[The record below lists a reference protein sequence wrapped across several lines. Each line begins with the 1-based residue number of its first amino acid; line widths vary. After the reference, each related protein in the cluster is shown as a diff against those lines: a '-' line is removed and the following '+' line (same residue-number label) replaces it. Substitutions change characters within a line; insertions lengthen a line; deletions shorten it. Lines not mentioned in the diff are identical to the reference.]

1 MSDQLI
7 TAQIAHD
14 GALITDFL
22 DDYFDEL
29 TSPATQLVAAMRYAS
44 LNGGKRIRSA
54 LCLSAARLCLSQN
67 EARHQDEAAMRRA
80 ITAAS
85 ALEMI
90 HAYSLVHDDLP
101 AMDDA
106 DTRRGMPATHI
117 AFDEAIAILAGDALQ
132 TEAFSVL
139 STKLDDLPADRILA
153 LIRILADASGVH
165 GMAGGQMLDI
175 QAETMVSDMNRT
187 RAMQELK
194 TGALIRSAAVMGVI
208 VGGGDEAMQN
218 NIGDYADR
226 LGFAFQIADDILDY
240 RSTGE
245 VLGKPVGRDAE
256 QGKASFVVLLGLEQA
271 EQKAAELIEEAI
283 ALLAPYASRADELR
297 ALAAFS
303 IHRKS

>member
-1 MSDQLI
+1 MHMTVIPSADAVLSADAAGVAQWLQTYFQTMNAPAPHLSEAMS
-7 TAQIAHD
+7 
-14 GALITDFL
+14 
-22 DDYFDEL
+22 Y
-29 TSPATQLVAAMRYAS
+29 AA
-44 LNGGKRIRSA
+44 LNGGKRVRAS
-54 LCLSAARLCLSQN
+54 LVLSAARLAGDAHL
-67 EARHQDEAAMRRA
+67 AAPV
-80 ITAAS
+80 AA
-85 ALEMI
+85 ALEMV
-90 HAYSLVHDDLP
+90 HAYSLIHDDLP

-117 AFDEAIAILAGDALQ
+117 AFDEATAILAGDALQ

-139 STKLDDLPADRILA
+139 TTKLEDLPADRTLS

-165 GMAGGQMLDI
+165 GMAGGQMLDL
-175 QAETMVSDMNRT
+175 QAEKMTPDLTST

-208 VGGGDEAMQN
+208 VGGGDKVMQD
-218 NIGDYADR
+218 NIGQYADR

-245 VLGKPVGRDAE
+245 ALGKPVGRDAE
-256 QGKASFVVLLGLEQA
+256 QGKASFVVLLGLAQA

-283 ALLAPYASRADELR
+283 ALLKPYASRADELK

>member
-1 MSDQLI
+1 MAVIPSADAVLSADAAGVTLWLEMYFRSMNAPAPVLSEAMS
-7 TAQIAHD
+7 
-14 GALITDFL
+14 
-22 DDYFDEL
+22 Y
-29 TSPATQLVAAMRYAS
+29 AA
-44 LNGGKRIRSA
+44 LNGGKRVRAS
-54 LCLSAARLCLSQN
+54 LVLSAARLAGD
-67 EARHQDEAAMRRA
+67 ARLAEPVAA
-80 ITAAS
+80 
-85 ALEMI
+85 ALEMV
-90 HAYSLVHDDLP
+90 HAYSLIHDDLP

-175 QAETMVSDMNRT
+175 QAETIVSDMNHT

-283 ALLAPYASRADELR
+283 SLLARYASRADELR

>member
-1 MSDQLI
+1 MHMTVIPSADAVLSADAAGVAQWLQTYFQTMNAPAPHLSEAMS
-7 TAQIAHD
+7 
-14 GALITDFL
+14 
-22 DDYFDEL
+22 Y
-29 TSPATQLVAAMRYAS
+29 AA
-44 LNGGKRIRSA
+44 LNGGKRVRAS
-54 LCLSAARLCLSQN
+54 LVLSAARLAGDDHL
-67 EARHQDEAAMRRA
+67 AAPV
-80 ITAAS
+80 AA
-85 ALEMI
+85 ALEMV
-90 HAYSLVHDDLP
+90 HAYSLIHDDLP

-117 AFDEAIAILAGDALQ
+117 AFDEATAILAGDALQ

-139 STKLDDLPADRILA
+139 ATKLEDLPADRTLS

-165 GMAGGQMLDI
+165 GMAGGQMLDL
-175 QAETMVSDMNRT
+175 QAEKMTPDLTRT

-208 VGGGDEAMQN
+208 VGGGDKVMQD
-218 NIGDYADR
+218 NIGQYADR

-245 VLGKPVGRDAE
+245 ALGKPVGRDAE
-256 QGKASFVVLLGLEQA
+256 QGKASFVVLLGLAQA

-283 ALLAPYASRADELR
+283 ALLEPYASRADELK

-303 IHRKS
+303 IRRKS

>member
-1 MSDQLI
+1 MHMTLIPSADAVLSADAAGVAQWLQTYFQTMNAPAPHLSEAMS
-7 TAQIAHD
+7 
-14 GALITDFL
+14 
-22 DDYFDEL
+22 Y
-29 TSPATQLVAAMRYAS
+29 AA
-44 LNGGKRIRSA
+44 LNGGKRVRAS
-54 LCLSAARLCLSQN
+54 LVLSAARLAGD
-67 EARHQDEAAMRRA
+67 ARLAAPV
-80 ITAAS
+80 AA
-85 ALEMI
+85 ALEMV
-90 HAYSLVHDDLP
+90 HAYSLIHDDLP

-117 AFDEAIAILAGDALQ
+117 AFDEATAILAGDALQ

-139 STKLDDLPADRILA
+139 TTKLEDLPADRTLS

-165 GMAGGQMLDI
+165 GMAGGQMLDL
-175 QAETMVSDMNRT
+175 QAEKMTPDLTST

-208 VGGGDEAMQN
+208 VGGGDKVMQD
-218 NIGDYADR
+218 NIGQYADR

-240 RSTGE
+240 RSTRE
-245 VLGKPVGRDAE
+245 ALGKPVGRDAE
-256 QGKASFVVLLGLEQA
+256 QGKASFVVLLGLAQA

-283 ALLAPYASRADELR
+283 ALLEPYASRADELK

>member
-1 MSDQLI
+1 MAVIPSADAVLSADAAGVTRWLEMYFRSMNAPAPVLSEAMS
-7 TAQIAHD
+7 
-14 GALITDFL
+14 
-22 DDYFDEL
+22 Y
-29 TSPATQLVAAMRYAS
+29 AA
-44 LNGGKRIRSA
+44 LNGGKRVRAS
-54 LCLSAARLCLSQN
+54 LVLSAARLAGD
-67 EARHQDEAAMRRA
+67 ARLAEPVAA
-80 ITAAS
+80 
-85 ALEMI
+85 ALEMV
-90 HAYSLVHDDLP
+90 HAYSLIHDDLP

-153 LIRILADASGVH
+153 LIRMLADASGVH

-256 QGKASFVVLLGLEQA
+256 QGKASFVALLGLEQA

>member
-1 MSDQLI
+1 MTVIPSADAVLSADAAGVAQWLETYFQTMNAPAPHLSEAMS
-7 TAQIAHD
+7 
-14 GALITDFL
+14 
-22 DDYFDEL
+22 Y
-29 TSPATQLVAAMRYAS
+29 AA
-44 LNGGKRIRSA
+44 LNGGKRVRAS
-54 LCLSAARLCLSQN
+54 LVLSAARLAGDAHL
-67 EARHQDEAAMRRA
+67 AAPV
-80 ITAAS
+80 AA
-85 ALEMI
+85 ALEMV
-90 HAYSLVHDDLP
+90 HAYSLIHDDLP

-117 AFDEAIAILAGDALQ
+117 AFDEATAILAGDALQ

-139 STKLDDLPADRILA
+139 ATKLEDLPADRTLS

-165 GMAGGQMLDI
+165 GMAGGQMLDL
-175 QAETMVSDMNRT
+175 QAEKMTPDLTST

-208 VGGGDEAMQN
+208 VGGGDKVMQY
-218 NIGDYADR
+218 NIGQYADR

-240 RSTGE
+240 RSTRE
-245 VLGKPVGRDAE
+245 ALGKPVGRDAE
-256 QGKASFVVLLGLEQA
+256 QGKASFVLLLGLAQA

-283 ALLAPYASRADELR
+283 ALLEPYASRADELK

>member
-1 MSDQLI
+1 MAVIQSADAVLSADAAGVTRWLEIYFRSMNAPAPVLSEAMS
-7 TAQIAHD
+7 
-14 GALITDFL
+14 
-22 DDYFDEL
+22 Y
-29 TSPATQLVAAMRYAS
+29 AA
-44 LNGGKRIRSA
+44 LNGGKRVRAS
-54 LCLSAARLCLSQN
+54 LVLSAARLAGD
-67 EARHQDEAAMRRA
+67 ARLAEPVAA
-80 ITAAS
+80 
-85 ALEMI
+85 ALEMV
-90 HAYSLVHDDLP
+90 HAYSLIHDDLP

-175 QAETMVSDMNRT
+175 QAETIVSDMNRT

-240 RSTGE
+240 RSTDE

-256 QGKASFVVLLGLEQA
+256 QGKASFVALLGLEQA

>member
-1 MSDQLI
+1 MAVIPSADVVLSADAAGVTRWLEIYFRSMNAPAPVLSEAMS
-7 TAQIAHD
+7 
-14 GALITDFL
+14 
-22 DDYFDEL
+22 Y
-29 TSPATQLVAAMRYAS
+29 AA
-44 LNGGKRIRSA
+44 LNGGKRVRAS
-54 LCLSAARLCLSQN
+54 LVLSAARLAGD
-67 EARHQDEAAMRRA
+67 ARLAEPVAA
-80 ITAAS
+80 
-85 ALEMI
+85 ALEMV
-90 HAYSLVHDDLP
+90 HAYSLIHDDLP

-139 STKLDDLPADRILA
+139 STKLEGLPADRILA

-175 QAETMVSDMNRT
+175 QFETMVSDMNRT

>member
-1 MSDQLI
+1 MTVIPSADAVLSADAAGVAQWLQTYFQTMNAPAPHLSEAMS
-7 TAQIAHD
+7 
-14 GALITDFL
+14 
-22 DDYFDEL
+22 Y
-29 TSPATQLVAAMRYAS
+29 AA
-44 LNGGKRIRSA
+44 LNGGKRVRAS
-54 LCLSAARLCLSQN
+54 LVLSAARLAGDAHL
-67 EARHQDEAAMRRA
+67 AAPV
-80 ITAAS
+80 AA
-85 ALEMI
+85 ALEMV
-90 HAYSLVHDDLP
+90 HAYSLIHDDLP

-117 AFDEAIAILAGDALQ
+117 AFDEATAILAGDALQ

-139 STKLDDLPADRILA
+139 TTKLEDLPADRTLS

-165 GMAGGQMLDI
+165 GMAGGQMLDL
-175 QAETMVSDMNRT
+175 QAEKMIPDLTST

-208 VGGGDEAMQN
+208 VGGGDKVMQD
-218 NIGDYADR
+218 NIGQYADR

-240 RSTGE
+240 RSTRE
-245 VLGKPVGRDAE
+245 ALGKPVGRDAE
-256 QGKASFVVLLGLEQA
+256 QGKASFVLLLGLAQA

-283 ALLAPYASRADELR
+283 ALLEPYASRADELK

>member
-1 MSDQLI
+1 MHMTVIPSADAVLSADAAGVAQWLETYFQTMNAPAPHLSEAMS
-7 TAQIAHD
+7 
-14 GALITDFL
+14 
-22 DDYFDEL
+22 Y
-29 TSPATQLVAAMRYAS
+29 AA
-44 LNGGKRIRSA
+44 LNGGKRVRAS
-54 LCLSAARLCLSQN
+54 LVLSAARLAGDAHL
-67 EARHQDEAAMRRA
+67 AAPV
-80 ITAAS
+80 AA
-85 ALEMI
+85 ALEMV
-90 HAYSLVHDDLP
+90 HAYSLIHDDLP

-117 AFDEAIAILAGDALQ
+117 AFDEATAILAGDALQ
-132 TEAFSVL
+132 TEAFAVL
-139 STKLDDLPADRILA
+139 TSKLEGLPADRALS

-165 GMAGGQMLDI
+165 GMAGGQMLDL
-175 QAETMVSDMNRT
+175 QAEKMTPDLIST

-208 VGGGDEAMQN
+208 VGGGDKVMQD
-218 NIGDYADR
+218 NIGQYADR

-245 VLGKPVGRDAE
+245 ALGKPVGRDAE
-256 QGKASFVVLLGLEQA
+256 QGKASFVVLLGLAQA

-283 ALLAPYASRADELR
+283 ALLEPYASRADELK

>member
-1 MSDQLI
+1 MAVIPSADAVLSADAAGVTRWLEMYFSSMNAPAPVLSEAMS
-7 TAQIAHD
+7 
-14 GALITDFL
+14 
-22 DDYFDEL
+22 Y
-29 TSPATQLVAAMRYAS
+29 AA
-44 LNGGKRIRSA
+44 LNGGKRVRAS
-54 LCLSAARLCLSQN
+54 LVLSAARLAGD
-67 EARHQDEAAMRRA
+67 ARLAEPVAA
-80 ITAAS
+80 
-85 ALEMI
+85 ALEMV

-153 LIRILADASGVH
+153 LIRILADASGVY

-256 QGKASFVVLLGLEQA
+256 QEKASFVVLLGLEQA

>member
-1 MSDQLI
+1 MHMTVIPSADAVLSADAAGVAQWLQTYFQTMNAPAPHLSEAMS
-7 TAQIAHD
+7 
-14 GALITDFL
+14 
-22 DDYFDEL
+22 Y
-29 TSPATQLVAAMRYAS
+29 AA
-44 LNGGKRIRSA
+44 LNGGKRVRAS
-54 LCLSAARLCLSQN
+54 LVLSAARLAGDAHL
-67 EARHQDEAAMRRA
+67 AAPV
-80 ITAAS
+80 AA
-85 ALEMI
+85 ALEMV
-90 HAYSLVHDDLP
+90 HAYSLIHDDLP

-106 DTRRGMPATHI
+106 DIRRGMPAAHI
-117 AFDEAIAILAGDALQ
+117 AFDEATAILAGDALQ

-139 STKLDDLPADRILA
+139 TTKLEDLPADRTLW

-165 GMAGGQMLDI
+165 GMAGGQMLDL
-175 QAETMVSDMNRT
+175 QAEKMTPDLTST

-208 VGGGDEAMQN
+208 VGGGDKVMQD
-218 NIGDYADR
+218 NIGQYADR

-245 VLGKPVGRDAE
+245 ALGKPVGRDAE
-256 QGKASFVVLLGLEQA
+256 QGKASFVVLLGLAQA

-283 ALLAPYASRADELR
+283 ALLEPYASRADELK

>member
-1 MSDQLI
+1 MAVILSADAVLSADAAGVTRWLEMYFRSMNAPAPVLSEAMS
-7 TAQIAHD
+7 
-14 GALITDFL
+14 
-22 DDYFDEL
+22 Y
-29 TSPATQLVAAMRYAS
+29 AA
-44 LNGGKRIRSA
+44 LNGGKRVRAS
-54 LCLSAARLCLSQN
+54 LVLSAARLAGD
-67 EARHQDEAAMRRA
+67 ARLAEPVAA
-80 ITAAS
+80 
-85 ALEMI
+85 ALEMV
-90 HAYSLVHDDLP
+90 HAYSLIHDDLP

>member
-1 MSDQLI
+1 MHMTVIPSADAVLSADAAGVAQWLETYFQKMNAPAPHLSEAMS
-7 TAQIAHD
+7 
-14 GALITDFL
+14 
-22 DDYFDEL
+22 Y
-29 TSPATQLVAAMRYAS
+29 AA
-44 LNGGKRIRSA
+44 LNGGKRVRAS
-54 LCLSAARLCLSQN
+54 LVLSAARLAGDAHL
-67 EARHQDEAAMRRA
+67 AAPV
-80 ITAAS
+80 AA
-85 ALEMI
+85 ALEMV
-90 HAYSLVHDDLP
+90 HAYSLIHDDLP

-106 DTRRGMPATHI
+106 DIRRGMPATHI
-117 AFDEAIAILAGDALQ
+117 AFDEATAILAGDALQ

-139 STKLDDLPADRILA
+139 TTKLEDLPADRTLS

-165 GMAGGQMLDI
+165 GMAGGQMLDL
-175 QAETMVSDMNRT
+175 QAEKMTPDLTST

-208 VGGGDEAMQN
+208 VGGGDKVMQD
-218 NIGDYADR
+218 NIGQYADR

-256 QGKASFVVLLGLEQA
+256 QGKASFVALLGLEQA

>member
-1 MSDQLI
+1 MAVIPSADAVLSADAAGVTRWLEMYFRSMNAPAPVLSEAMS
-7 TAQIAHD
+7 
-14 GALITDFL
+14 
-22 DDYFDEL
+22 Y
-29 TSPATQLVAAMRYAS
+29 AA
-44 LNGGKRIRSA
+44 LNGGKRVRAS
-54 LCLSAARLCLSQN
+54 LVLSAARLAGD
-67 EARHQDEAAMRRA
+67 ARLAEPVAA
-80 ITAAS
+80 
-85 ALEMI
+85 ALEMV
-90 HAYSLVHDDLP
+90 HAYSLIHDDLP

-139 STKLDDLPADRILA
+139 STKLDDLAADRILA

>member
-1 MSDQLI
+1 MAVIPSADAVLSADAAAVTLWLEMYFRSMNAPAPVLSEAMS
-7 TAQIAHD
+7 
-14 GALITDFL
+14 
-22 DDYFDEL
+22 Y
-29 TSPATQLVAAMRYAS
+29 AA
-44 LNGGKRIRSA
+44 LNGGKRVRAS
-54 LCLSAARLCLSQN
+54 LVLSAARLAGD
-67 EARHQDEAAMRRA
+67 ARLAEPVAA
-80 ITAAS
+80 
-85 ALEMI
+85 ALEMV
-90 HAYSLVHDDLP
+90 HAYSLIHDDLP

>member
-1 MSDQLI
+1 MHMTVIPSADAVLSADAAGVAQWLETYFQTMNAPAPHLSEAMS
-7 TAQIAHD
+7 
-14 GALITDFL
+14 
-22 DDYFDEL
+22 Y
-29 TSPATQLVAAMRYAS
+29 AA
-44 LNGGKRIRSA
+44 LNGGKRVRAS
-54 LCLSAARLCLSQN
+54 LVLSAARLAGDDHL
-67 EARHQDEAAMRRA
+67 AAPV
-80 ITAAS
+80 AA
-85 ALEMI
+85 ALEMV
-90 HAYSLVHDDLP
+90 HAYSLIHDDLP

-117 AFDEAIAILAGDALQ
+117 AFDEATAILAGDALQ

-139 STKLDDLPADRILA
+139 ATKLEDLPADRTLS

-165 GMAGGQMLDI
+165 GMAGGQMLDL
-175 QAETMVSDMNRT
+175 QAEKMTPDLTRT

-208 VGGGDEAMQN
+208 VGGGDKVMQN
-218 NIGDYADR
+218 NIGQYAER

-245 VLGKPVGRDAE
+245 ALGKPVGRDAE
-256 QGKASFVVLLGLEQA
+256 QGKASFVVLLGLAQA

-283 ALLAPYASRADELR
+283 ALLEPYASRADELK

-303 IHRKS
+303 IRRKS

>member
-1 MSDQLI
+1 MHMTVIPSADAVLSADAAGVAQWLHTYFQTMNAPAPHLSEAMS
-7 TAQIAHD
+7 
-14 GALITDFL
+14 
-22 DDYFDEL
+22 Y
-29 TSPATQLVAAMRYAS
+29 AA
-44 LNGGKRIRSA
+44 LNGGKRVRAS
-54 LCLSAARLCLSQN
+54 LVLSAARLAGDAHL
-67 EARHQDEAAMRRA
+67 AAPV
-80 ITAAS
+80 AA
-85 ALEMI
+85 ALEMV
-90 HAYSLVHDDLP
+90 HAYSLIHDDLP

-117 AFDEAIAILAGDALQ
+117 AFDEATAILAGDALQ

-139 STKLDDLPADRILA
+139 ATKLEDLPADRTLS

-165 GMAGGQMLDI
+165 GMAGGQMLDL
-175 QAETMVSDMNRT
+175 QAEKMTPDLTST

-208 VGGGDEAMQN
+208 VGGGDKVMQY
-218 NIGDYADR
+218 NIGQYADR

-240 RSTGE
+240 RSTRE
-245 VLGKPVGRDAE
+245 ALGKPVGRDAE
-256 QGKASFVVLLGLEQA
+256 QGKASFVLLLGLAQA

-283 ALLAPYASRADELR
+283 ALLEPYASRADELK

>member
-1 MSDQLI
+1 MAVIPSADAVLSADAAGVTRWLEMYFRSMNAPAPVLSEAMS
-7 TAQIAHD
+7 
-14 GALITDFL
+14 
-22 DDYFDEL
+22 Y
-29 TSPATQLVAAMRYAS
+29 AA
-44 LNGGKRIRSA
+44 LNGGKRVRAS
-54 LCLSAARLCLSQN
+54 LVLSAARLAGD
-67 EARHQDEAAMRRA
+67 ARLAEPVAA
-80 ITAAS
+80 
-85 ALEMI
+85 ALEMV
-90 HAYSLVHDDLP
+90 HAYSLIHDDLP

-106 DTRRGMPATHI
+106 DIRRGMPATHI

-153 LIRILADASGVH
+153 LIRILADASGVY

>member
-1 MSDQLI
+1 MAVIPLADAVLSADAAGVTRWLEMYFRSMNAPAPVLSEAMS
-7 TAQIAHD
+7 
-14 GALITDFL
+14 
-22 DDYFDEL
+22 Y
-29 TSPATQLVAAMRYAS
+29 AA
-44 LNGGKRIRSA
+44 LNGGKRVRAS
-54 LCLSAARLCLSQN
+54 LVLSAARLAGD
-67 EARHQDEAAMRRA
+67 ARLAEPVAA
-80 ITAAS
+80 
-85 ALEMI
+85 ALEMV
-90 HAYSLVHDDLP
+90 HAYSLIHDDLP

-153 LIRILADASGVH
+153 LIRMLADASGVH

-303 IHRKS
+303 IRRKS

>member
-1 MSDQLI
+1 MAVIPSADAVLSADAAGVTRWLEMYFRSMNAPAPVLSEAMS
-7 TAQIAHD
+7 
-14 GALITDFL
+14 
-22 DDYFDEL
+22 Y
-29 TSPATQLVAAMRYAS
+29 AA
-44 LNGGKRIRSA
+44 LNGGKRVRAS
-54 LCLSAARLCLSQN
+54 LVLSAARLAGD
-67 EARHQDEAAMRRA
+67 ARLAEPVAA
-80 ITAAS
+80 
-85 ALEMI
+85 ALEMV
-90 HAYSLVHDDLP
+90 HAYSLIHDDLP

-153 LIRILADASGVH
+153 LIRILADASGVY

-256 QGKASFVVLLGLEQA
+256 QKKASFVVLLGLEQA

>member
-1 MSDQLI
+1 MAVIPSADAVLSADAAGVTRWLEMYFRSMNAPAPVLSEAMS
-7 TAQIAHD
+7 
-14 GALITDFL
+14 
-22 DDYFDEL
+22 Y
-29 TSPATQLVAAMRYAS
+29 AA
-44 LNGGKRIRSA
+44 LNGGKRVRAS
-54 LCLSAARLCLSQN
+54 LVLSAARLAGD
-67 EARHQDEAAMRRA
+67 ARLAEPVAA
-80 ITAAS
+80 
-85 ALEMI
+85 ALEMV
-90 HAYSLVHDDLP
+90 HAYSLIHDDLP

-139 STKLDDLPADRILA
+139 STKLGDLPADRILA

-256 QGKASFVVLLGLEQA
+256 QGKASFVALLGLEQA

>member
-1 MSDQLI
+1 MAVIPLADAVLSADAAGVTRWLEMYFRSMNAPAPVLSEAMS
-7 TAQIAHD
+7 
-14 GALITDFL
+14 
-22 DDYFDEL
+22 Y
-29 TSPATQLVAAMRYAS
+29 AA
-44 LNGGKRIRSA
+44 LNGGKRVRAS
-54 LCLSAARLCLSQN
+54 LVLSAARLAGD
-67 EARHQDEAAMRRA
+67 ARLAEPVAA
-80 ITAAS
+80 
-85 ALEMI
+85 ALEMV
-90 HAYSLVHDDLP
+90 HAYSLIHDDLP

-303 IHRKS
+303 IRRKS

>member
-1 MSDQLI
+1 MAVIPSADAVLSADAAGVTRWLEMYFRSMNAPAPVLSEAMS
-7 TAQIAHD
+7 
-14 GALITDFL
+14 
-22 DDYFDEL
+22 Y
-29 TSPATQLVAAMRYAS
+29 AA
-44 LNGGKRIRSA
+44 LNGGKRVRAS
-54 LCLSAARLCLSQN
+54 LVLSAARLAGD
-67 EARHQDEAAMRRA
+67 ARLAEPVAA
-80 ITAAS
+80 
-85 ALEMI
+85 ALEMV

-153 LIRILADASGVH
+153 LIRILADASGVY

-256 QGKASFVVLLGLEQA
+256 QKKASFVVLLGLEQA

>member
-1 MSDQLI
+1 MAIIPSADAVLSADAAGVTRWLEMYFRSMNAPAPVLSEAMS
-7 TAQIAHD
+7 
-14 GALITDFL
+14 
-22 DDYFDEL
+22 Y
-29 TSPATQLVAAMRYAS
+29 AA
-44 LNGGKRIRSA
+44 LNGGKRVRAS
-54 LCLSAARLCLSQN
+54 LVLSAARLAGD
-67 EARHQDEAAMRRA
+67 ARLAEPVAA
-80 ITAAS
+80 
-85 ALEMI
+85 ALEMV
-90 HAYSLVHDDLP
+90 HAYSLIHDDLP

-106 DTRRGMPATHI
+106 DIRRGMPATHI

-165 GMAGGQMLDI
+165 GMVGGQMLDI

-256 QGKASFVVLLGLEQA
+256 QGKASFVMLLGLEQA

>member
-1 MSDQLI
+1 MAVIPSADAVLSADAAGVTRWLEMYFRSMNAPAPVLSEAMS
-7 TAQIAHD
+7 
-14 GALITDFL
+14 
-22 DDYFDEL
+22 Y
-29 TSPATQLVAAMRYAS
+29 AA
-44 LNGGKRIRSA
+44 LNGGKRVRAS
-54 LCLSAARLCLSQN
+54 LVLSAARLAGD
-67 EARHQDEAAMRRA
+67 ARLAEPVAA
-80 ITAAS
+80 
-85 ALEMI
+85 ALEMV
-90 HAYSLVHDDLP
+90 HAYSLIHDDLP

-256 QGKASFVVLLGLEQA
+256 QGKASFVALLGLEQA

>member
-1 MSDQLI
+1 MTVIPSADAVLSADAAGVEQWLETHFQTMNAPAPHLSEAMS
-7 TAQIAHD
+7 
-14 GALITDFL
+14 
-22 DDYFDEL
+22 Y
-29 TSPATQLVAAMRYAS
+29 AA
-44 LNGGKRIRSA
+44 LNGGKRVRAS
-54 LCLSAARLCLSQN
+54 LVLSAARLAGDAHL
-67 EARHQDEAAMRRA
+67 AAPV
-80 ITAAS
+80 AA
-85 ALEMI
+85 ALEMV
-90 HAYSLVHDDLP
+90 HAYSLIHDDLP

-117 AFDEAIAILAGDALQ
+117 AFDEATAILAGDALQ

-139 STKLDDLPADRILA
+139 TTKLEDLPADRTLS

-165 GMAGGQMLDI
+165 GMAGGQMLDL
-175 QAETMVSDMNRT
+175 QAEKMAPDLTST

-208 VGGGDEAMQN
+208 VGGGDKVMQD
-218 NIGDYADR
+218 NIGQYADR

-245 VLGKPVGRDAE
+245 ALGKPVGRDAE
-256 QGKASFVVLLGLEQA
+256 QGKASFVVLLGLAQA

-283 ALLAPYASRADELR
+283 ALLEPYASRADELK

>member
-1 MSDQLI
+1 MNMTFIPSADAVLSADAAGVAQWLETYFQTMKVPAPHLSEAMS
-7 TAQIAHD
+7 
-14 GALITDFL
+14 
-22 DDYFDEL
+22 Y
-29 TSPATQLVAAMRYAS
+29 AA
-44 LNGGKRIRSA
+44 LNGGKRVRAS
-54 LCLSAARLCLSQN
+54 LVLSAARLAGDAHL
-67 EARHQDEAAMRRA
+67 AAPV
-80 ITAAS
+80 AA
-85 ALEMI
+85 ALEMV
-90 HAYSLVHDDLP
+90 HAYSLIHDDLP

-117 AFDEAIAILAGDALQ
+117 AFDEATAILAGDALQ

-139 STKLDDLPADRILA
+139 ATKLEDLPADRTLS

-165 GMAGGQMLDI
+165 GMAGGQMLDL
-175 QAETMVSDMNRT
+175 QAEKMTPDLTRT

-208 VGGGDEAMQN
+208 VGGGDKVMQN
-218 NIGDYADR
+218 NIGQYAER

-240 RSTGE
+240 RSTHE
-245 VLGKPVGRDAE
+245 ALGKPVGRDAE
-256 QGKASFVVLLGLEQA
+256 QGKASFVVLLGLAQA

-283 ALLAPYASRADELR
+283 ALLEPYASRADELK

>member
-1 MSDQLI
+1 MAVIPSADAVLSADAAGVTRWLEMYFRSMNAPAPVLSEAMS
-7 TAQIAHD
+7 
-14 GALITDFL
+14 
-22 DDYFDEL
+22 Y
-29 TSPATQLVAAMRYAS
+29 AA
-44 LNGGKRIRSA
+44 LNGGKRVRAS
-54 LCLSAARLCLSQN
+54 LVLSAARLAGD
-67 EARHQDEAAMRRA
+67 ARLAEPVAA
-80 ITAAS
+80 
-85 ALEMI
+85 ALEMV
-90 HAYSLVHDDLP
+90 HAYSLIHDDLP

-218 NIGDYADR
+218 NIGDYANR

-256 QGKASFVVLLGLEQA
+256 QGKASFVVLLGLEKA